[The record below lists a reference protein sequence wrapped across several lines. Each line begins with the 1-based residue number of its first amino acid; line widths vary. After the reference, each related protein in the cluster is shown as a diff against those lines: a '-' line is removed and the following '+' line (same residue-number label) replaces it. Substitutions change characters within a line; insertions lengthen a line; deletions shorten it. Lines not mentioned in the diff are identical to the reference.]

1 MTHTDPQPGATA
13 PAVPTPPVL
22 RDRRGVALLTALVG
36 VVVVTAMIVGGFFAS
51 TQEFRSARNQ
61 LVEQRSFAV
70 AEYGLNYEI
79 SDWDRRR
86 NLNPPEP
93 GAMAIGS
100 SIVKRRYVAGDDT
113 AFVTISRLT
122 PTTFWV
128 VSEGKAQMG
137 NNALE
142 SRRRTSAY
150 VRLAYP
156 TMDIQAA
163 VTAAGNIS
171 VNGASTVT
179 GVNADP
185 AGWTSCAGF
194 SGGELHAV
202 RVPPGA
208 TVNAKSTSFP
218 GTLDV
223 SYDAAAADSN
233 TYVRYGTETWNS
245 LVANADIKLPG
256 GTVGSDILPA
266 GDATTCTYG
275 NYNWG
280 EPRRVAAGSETIVPG
295 CFNHFPITYIDGDVT
310 LNGHGRGQGILL
322 VNGDLRI
329 NGTMD
334 FFGIVIVR
342 DDIEK
347 GNGTANI
354 HGAVFSRNATVGDAS
369 TWSGTQ
375 NVYYSRCAVENALRG
390 SAILTRVTER
400 HWTQLH

>member
-1 MTHTDPQPGATA
+1 MTHTDPAAPPAVA
-13 PAVPTPPVL
+13 PARR
-22 RDRRGVALLTALVG
+22 RDRRGVALLTALLG

-51 TQEFRSARNQ
+51 TQEFRAARNQ

-79 SDWDRRR
+79 SDWDRGR
-86 NLNPPEP
+86 NLNPPAP

-113 AFVTISRLT
+113 AFVTITRLT

-137 NNALE
+137 NDALE

-156 TMDIQAA
+156 TMNIQAA
-163 VTAAGNIS
+163 VTAAGDIK
-171 VNGASTVT
+171 VTGASTVNGINT
-179 GVNADP
+179 DP
-185 AGWTSCAGF
+185 PEWMSCSGY

-208 TVNAKSTSFP
+208 TVDRKAGSFP
-218 GTLDV
+218 GTKDV
-223 SYDAAAADSN
+223 LEDAAAADSN
-233 TYVRYGTETWNS
+233 TYVRYGTETWTT

-256 GTVGSDILPA
+256 GTLGTDILPV
-266 GDATTCTYG
+266 GDAATCTPG
-275 NYNWG
+275 NLNWG
-280 EPRRVAAGSETIVPG
+280 EPRRTAVGSETIVPG
-295 CFNHFPITYIDGDVT
+295 CYNHFPIIYSAGDLT
-310 LNGHGRGQGILL
+310 LNGKGRGQGILL
-322 VNGDLRI
+322 VNGDLRL
-329 NGTMD
+329 NGTFD

-347 GNGTANI
+347 GNGTATI
-354 HGAVFSRNATVGDAS
+354 HGAVFSRNAAVGDESVWA
-369 TWSGTQ
+369 GTQ
-375 NVYYSRCAVENALRG
+375 DVMYSRCAIENALRG
-390 SAILTRVTER
+390 SAILTRVKER